1 MQYATSQGVRGVT
14 FIISLIVKTYL
25 KGLIQDIHVHE
36 VDQLLSADC
45 IVKMLKMQ
53 AAEAKTPCKL
63 TIFHIVMCLS
73 HSVNFA
79 FHLLCSMSH

>member
-45 IVKMLKMQ
+45 IVKMLKN
-53 AAEAKTPCKL
+53 A
-63 TIFHIVMCLS
+63 S
-73 HSVNFA
+73 GRG
-79 FHLLCSMSH
+79 